1 MASTQPPALRVT
13 FPGTGRPAAAFP
25 AAEGAVVAVGRP
37 SSAGPAPDV
46 ALQDAS
52 VSRRHAE
59 FAWRAGRWQVRSV
72 GKGGSSLDGR
82 PLAAETWTPLASG
95 ATLAIGP
102 YRMRLALGD
111 AVASVSETLM
121 FDDGVGDRAEAIPRQ
136 RLESAQ
142 VRLSALIAAARR
154 IGAADELDALA
165 EAVVHTLAESGDFDR
180 ALLVRARGADAADEG
195 AAGDRA
201 AADDAWTPIASW
213 AASEHV
219 RALPV
224 SRTLLAEARRTA
236 STAQVSRAGAAAVR
250 MTDSLMASGATTAI
264 CAPVP
269 AHDPPRVFLYADTRA
284 GGRLGDAAVPYA
296 DMVAQLAGL
305 AIAALERRE
314 DRIERERLEREI
326 DVARRIQAGTFPSG
340 YAVARGWE
348 IAAESRP
355 ADSCGGDAFDV
366 VPMRGDAVDDDGGEP
381 DGYVLS
387 IADATDHGVA
397 SALSSVQVRAMLR
410 LGLRTGRPI
419 VRIAEQVN
427 AQLCRDLPDGRNVTA
442 WFARLDAATGEVHAV
457 SAGQGPILL
466 YRRAEDA
473 FEVHGA
479 DQPPLGVV
487 PVPYDDAESRRFRL
501 EAGDLLVALTDGYF
515 EAPAADG
522 SDRFGDARVMEAVR
536 GARDG
541 TAHEVLGALK
551 RAVESFTGGAPL
563 EDDRTALVVRRVP

>member
-1 MASTQPPALRVT
+1 VGSTQPPALRVT

-25 AAEGAVVAVGRP
+25 AAEGVVVAVGRP

-59 FAWRAGRWQVRSV
+59 FAWSSGRWQVRSV
-72 GKGGSSLDGR
+72 GKGGSSLDGQ
-82 PLAAETWTPLASG
+82 PLAAEAWTPFPSG

-102 YRMRLALGD
+102 YRMRLVLGD
-111 AVASVSETLM
+111 AAATVAETLM
-121 FDDGVGDRAEAIPRQ
+121 LDDGIGDRAEAIPRQ
-136 RLESAQ
+136 RLESAE

-165 EAVVHTLAESGDFDR
+165 EAVVHALAESGDFDR
-180 ALLVRARGADAADEG
+180 AFLVRGGGGVPEGAG
-195 AAGDRA
+195 AAGDGT
-201 AADDAWTPIASW
+201 WTPIAAW

-224 SRTLLAEARRTA
+224 SRTLLAEAARTA
-236 STAQVSRAGAAAVR
+236 STVQASRAGAAAVR
-250 MTDSLMASGATTAI
+250 MSDSLMASGATTAM

-366 VPMRGDAVDDDGGEP
+366 VPMRGDAVDDDGGDP

-457 SAGQGPILL
+457 SAGQGPILV
-466 YRRAEDA
+466 YRRATDA

-501 EAGDLLVALTDGYF
+501 GAGDLLVALTDGYF
-515 EAPAADG
+515 EAPAAVG
-522 SDRFGDARVMEAVR
+522 GDRFGDARVMEAVR

-541 TAHEVLGALK
+541 PAHEVLEALK
-551 RAVESFTGGAPL
+551 RAVEAFTGGAPL

>member
-1 MASTQPPALRVT
+1 MGSTQPPALRVT

-25 AAEGAVVAVGRP
+25 AAEGVVVAVGRP

-59 FAWRAGRWQVRSV
+59 FAWSSGRWQVRSV
-72 GKGGSSLDGR
+72 GKGGSSLDGQ
-82 PLAAETWTPLASG
+82 PLAAEAWTPFPSG

-102 YRMRLALGD
+102 YRMRLVLGD
-111 AVASVSETLM
+111 AAATVAETLM
-121 FDDGVGDRAEAIPRQ
+121 LDDGIGDRAEAIPRQ
-136 RLESAQ
+136 RLESAE

-165 EAVVHTLAESGDFDR
+165 EAVVHALAESGDFDR
-180 ALLVRARGADAADEG
+180 AFLVRGGGGVPEGAG
-195 AAGDRA
+195 AAGDGT
-201 AADDAWTPIASW
+201 WTPIAAW

-224 SRTLLAEARRTA
+224 SRTLLAEAARTA
-236 STAQVSRAGAAAVR
+236 STVQASRAGAAAVR
-250 MTDSLMASGATTAI
+250 MSDSLMASGATTAM

-366 VPMRGDAVDDDGGEP
+366 VPMRGDAVDDDGGDP

-457 SAGQGPILL
+457 SAGQGPILV
-466 YRRAEDA
+466 YRRATDA

-501 EAGDLLVALTDGYF
+501 GAGDLLVALTDGYF
-515 EAPAADG
+515 EAPAAVG
-522 SDRFGDARVMEAVR
+522 GDRFGDARVMEAVR

-541 TAHEVLGALK
+541 PAHEVLEALK
-551 RAVESFTGGAPL
+551 RAVEAFTGGAPL

>member
-1 MASTQPPALRVT
+1 MASTQPLALRVT
-13 FPGTGRPAAAFP
+13 FPGTGRPAASFP

-59 FAWRAGRWQVRSV
+59 FAWRAGCWQVRSV

-82 PLAAETWTPLASG
+82 PLSAETWTPLASG

-102 YRMRLALGD
+102 YRMRLVLGD
-111 AVASVSETLM
+111 AAATVAETLIL
-121 FDDGVGDRAEAIPRQ
+121 DDGTGDRAEAIPRQ

-142 VRLSALIAAARR
+142 VRLSALIAAGRR

-180 ALLVRARGADAADEG
+180 ALLVLADGA
-195 AAGDRA
+195 
-201 AADDAWTPIASW
+201 DAWTPIATW

-224 SRTLLAEARRTA
+224 SRTLLAEARRTGSA
-236 STAQVSRAGAAAVR
+236 VQVSRAGAAAVR
-250 MTDSLMASGATTAI
+250 MTDSLMASGATTAM

-269 AHDPPRVFLYADTRA
+269 AHDPPRIFLYADTRA

-366 VPMRGDAVDDDGGEP
+366 VPMQGDAVDDDGGEP

-466 YRRAEDA
+466 YRRATDA

-479 DQPPLGVV
+479 DQPPFGVV

-522 SDRFGDARVMEAVR
+522 GDRFGDARVMEAVR

-541 TAHEVLGALK
+541 GAHEVLAALK
-551 RAVESFTGGAPL
+551 SAVESFTGGAPL
-563 EDDRTALVVRRVP
+563 EDDRTALIVRRVP

>member
-59 FAWRAGRWQVRSV
+59 FAWSSGRWQVRSV
-72 GKGGSSLDGR
+72 GKGGSSLDGQ
-82 PLAAETWTPLASG
+82 PLAAEAWTPFPSG

-102 YRMRLALGD
+102 YRMRLVLGD
-111 AVASVSETLM
+111 AAATVAETLM
-121 FDDGVGDRAEAIPRQ
+121 LDDGTGDRAEAVPRQ
-136 RLESAQ
+136 RLESAE

-180 ALLVRARGADAADEG
+180 ALLVRGGGGVTEAAG
-195 AAGDRA
+195 AAGDGT
-201 AADDAWTPIASW
+201 WTPIAAW

-224 SRTLLAEARRTA
+224 SRTLLAEAGRTA
-236 STAQVSRAGAAAVR
+236 STVQASRAGAAAVR
-250 MTDSLMASGATTAI
+250 MSDSLMASGATTAM

-269 AHDPPRVFLYADTRA
+269 AHDPPRIFLYADTRA

-366 VPMRGDAVDDDGGEP
+366 VPMRGDAVDDDGGDP

-442 WFARLDAATGEVHAV
+442 WFARLDAATGDVHAV
-457 SAGQGPILL
+457 SAGQGPILV
-466 YRRAEDA
+466 YRRATDA

-501 EAGDLLVALTDGYF
+501 GAGDLLVALTDGYF

-522 SDRFGDARVMEAVR
+522 GDRFGDARVMEAVR
-536 GARDG
+536 GARDV
-541 TAHEVLGALK
+541 TAHEVLEALK
-551 RAVESFTGGAPL
+551 HAVEAFTGGAPL

>member
-13 FPGTGRPAAAFP
+13 FPGTGRPAASFP
-25 AAEGAVVAVGRP
+25 AAEGSVVAVGRP

-59 FAWRAGRWQVRSV
+59 FAWRAGCWQVRSV

-82 PLAAETWTPLASG
+82 PLSAQTWTPLASG
-95 ATLAIGP
+95 ATLEIGP
-102 YRMRLALGD
+102 YRMRLVLGD
-111 AVASVSETLM
+111 AAATVAETLIL
-121 FDDGVGDRAEAIPRQ
+121 DDGTGDRAEAIPRQ
-136 RLESAQ
+136 RLESAE

-180 ALLVRARGADAADEG
+180 ALLVRADGA
-195 AAGDRA
+195 
-201 AADDAWTPIASW
+201 DAWTPIATW
-213 AASEHV
+213 AASAHV

-224 SRTLLAEARRTA
+224 SRTLLAEARRTD
-236 STAQVSRAGAAAVR
+236 STVQVSRAGAAAVR
-250 MTDSLMASGATTAI
+250 VTDSLMASGATTAM

-284 GGRLGDAAVPYA
+284 GGRLGEAAVPYA

-366 VPMRGDAVDDDGGEP
+366 VPLLGDAVDDDGGEP

-466 YRRAEDA
+466 YRRADDA
-473 FEVHGA
+473 FEVLGA

-501 EAGDLLVALTDGYF
+501 GAGDLLVALTDGYF

-522 SDRFGDARVMEAVR
+522 GDRFGDARVMEAVR

-541 TAHEVLGALK
+541 TAHEVLEALK

>member
-13 FPGTGRPAAAFP
+13 FPGTGRLAAAFP
-25 AAEGAVVAVGRP
+25 AADGVVVAVGRP

-59 FAWRAGRWQVRSV
+59 LAWRAGCWQVRSV
-72 GKGGSSLDGR
+72 GKGGSSLDGQ
-82 PLAAETWTPLASG
+82 PLAAEAWTPLASG

-102 YRMRLALGD
+102 YRMRLVLGD
-111 AVASVSETLM
+111 AAATVAETLM
-121 FDDGVGDRAEAIPRQ
+121 LDDGTGDRAEAIPRQ
-136 RLESAQ
+136 RLESAE

-180 ALLVRARGADAADEG
+180 ALLVRGGGGVTEAAG
-195 AAGDRA
+195 AAGDGT
-201 AADDAWTPIASW
+201 WTPIAAW

-224 SRTLLAEARRTA
+224 SRTLLAEAGRTA
-236 STAQVSRAGAAAVR
+236 STVQASRAGAAAVR
-250 MTDSLMASGATTAI
+250 MSDSLMASGATTAM

-269 AHDPPRVFLYADTRA
+269 AHDPPRIFLYADTRA

-366 VPMRGDAVDDDGGEP
+366 VPMRGDAVDDDGGDP

-442 WFARLDAATGEVHAV
+442 WFARLDCASGEVHAV
-457 SAGQGPILL
+457 SAGQGPILV
-466 YRRAEDA
+466 YRRSADS

-501 EAGDLLVALTDGYF
+501 EAGDLIVALTDGYF

-522 SDRFGDARVMEAVR
+522 GDRFGDARVMEAIR

-541 TAHEVLGALK
+541 SAHEVLSALK
-551 RAVESFTGGAPL
+551 GAVEAFTGGAPL